1 AGQDL
6 SDRETVLREPD
17 RRREHLLTRQPAEP
31 LMRGEES
38 RDVAGHPDDA
48 QVGTAVVAGTS
59 AEPLDRLHRVEVE
72 VLRAL
77 RVVQPDQHGTA
88 TADAGHLRLDHAD
101 RECRGDCGV
110 DCVAAG
116 AQHLDAGLTRERTRR
131 RDRAVGT
138 DRHAANLPRGRLQD
152 TLLRCGRGA
161 RRDNEHPR
169 DPAYDRRPCLLLFW
183 TAVRKRRRGD
193 RRGRRCPDAGR
204 PLRLP
209 AGDRRDGTGPST
221 SATSST
227 RTSPRFCARSC
238 CSTTVRSPTTM
249 ISTFAG
255 STYWRATRST
265 STGLTASTRWIV
277 SSSVESGSS

>member
-1 AGQDL
+1 MAAGVHDTDDPRGQRAAVERVRAVARDLAERVRKLRVAQHGADTERAAVREHAAVALGEARELRGIRTDEAGQDL

-101 RECRGDCGV
+101 RECRGDGGV

-138 DRHAANLPRGRLQD
+138 DRHAANLRRGRLQD

-161 RRDNEHPR
+161 RCDNEHPR
-169 DPAYDRRPCLLLFW
+169 DPAYD
-183 TAVRKRRRGD
+183 
-193 RRGRRCPDAGR
+193 
-204 PLRLP
+204 
-209 AGDRRDGTGPST
+209 
-221 SATSST
+221 
-227 RTSPRFCARSC
+227 
-238 CSTTVRSPTTM
+238 
-249 ISTFAG
+249 
-255 STYWRATRST
+255 
-265 STGLTASTRWIV
+265 
-277 SSSVESGSS
+277 